1 MYAGGFTA
9 LVMLRSPKLMSG
21 IQNIGLE
28 GIEEG
33 KAMRME
39 TIQQLFY
46 YYAL

>member
-9 LVMLRSPKLMSG
+9 LVVLRSPKLMSG
-21 IQNIGLE
+21 IRNTGLE

-39 TIQQLFY
+39 TIQQLSY
-46 YYAL
+46 YYSL